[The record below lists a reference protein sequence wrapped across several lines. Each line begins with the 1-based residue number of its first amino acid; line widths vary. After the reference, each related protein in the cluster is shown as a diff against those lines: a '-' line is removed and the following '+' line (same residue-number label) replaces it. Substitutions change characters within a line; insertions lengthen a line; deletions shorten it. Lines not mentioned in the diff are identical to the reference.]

1 MRTFALLKKLFKR
14 LLAGTFWWIV
24 EKRLGENR
32 QDVIK
37 KLYNQMSYSF
47 MELLLTAK
55 NRNLNKIHKNSFAYV
70 YFDQIFQKS
79 FCYSL
84 KGSKNNRMLNRIGD
98 ILAQS
103 VWLSLWF
110 HYPYMRAQTT
120 RPAFLTGMI

>member
-32 QDVIK
+32 RDVIK

-79 FCYSL
+79 FCYS
-84 KGSKNNRMLNRIGD
+84 
-98 ILAQS
+98 
-103 VWLSLWF
+103 
-110 HYPYMRAQTT
+110 
-120 RPAFLTGMI
+120 

>member
-32 QDVIK
+32 RDVIK

-70 YFDQIFQKS
+70 YFDQIFQKN
-79 FCYSL
+79 FCYS
-84 KGSKNNRMLNRIGD
+84 
-98 ILAQS
+98 
-103 VWLSLWF
+103 
-110 HYPYMRAQTT
+110 
-120 RPAFLTGMI
+120 